1 MKLKLLFLV
10 LLLAL
15 KSFAQAPT
23 EGLVA
28 YYPFNGMAK
37 DSVSNAMATVS
48 LATLTADRFGNTN
61 AAYNFNGNAK
71 ITMPSTN
78 LLLNTYTHSLWVKIT
93 TLPNSNDQY
102 MILSIG
108 SVGTGNDGDQHLN
121 AIRNQYPL
129 NGYAFGCN
137 NIGGGA
143 YVIEQN
149 RNLVANTWAHLVVTR
164 TPTEARFYVNGV
176 LMNRDD
182 ADVGTNANYGGS
194 PTAVIGARTNMTYP
208 FRGVI
213 DDVRIYNRALNPAEI
228 LSLYYESNCTSPL
241 NVSLS
246 KSSAT
251 IEYGDETYL
260 KATVSGG
267 IASHIAWEVNKG
279 NGFLPIV
286 NDNFYRNVNSD
297 SLLIVST
304 KAMNNYSY
312 RCVAFNGLCAKRS
325 NPINIT
331 VDSAHVVVYDTIN
344 VIKYDTLTVYDTLLV
359 TVSDTIF
366 YSVADTLIINTA
378 FVSAGNTIRNTL
390 KVYPNPVKDIVF
402 INTGDFALM
411 ANSRIEIVS
420 VNGQSV
426 FNGAINTSLISINT
440 TDFYPGY
447 GTYLINIYDPN
458 NVLIDSKKLVL
469 AP

>member
-1 MKLKLLFLV
+1 MKLKLLSLV
-10 LLLAL
+10 LLCAL
-15 KSFAQAPT
+15 KSFAQAPSG
-23 EGLVA
+23 GLVA

-37 DSVSNAMATVS
+37 DSVTNAMATVS
-48 LATLTADRFGNTN
+48 LATLTADRFGNAN

-182 ADVGTNANYGGS
+182 AEVGSNANYGGS

-213 DDVRIYNRALNPAEI
+213 DDVRIYNRALSQAEI
-228 LSLYYESNCTSPL
+228 LSLYYESKCTSPL
-241 NVSLS
+241 SISLS
-246 KSSAT
+246 KSPAVV
-251 IEYGDETYL
+251 EYGDETYL
-260 KATVSGG
+260 KATIVEGL
-267 IASHIAWEVNKG
+267 ASHIAWEVNKG
-279 NGFLPIV
+279 TGFLPIV
-286 NDNFYRNVNSD
+286 NDNFYSNVNTD
-297 SLLIVST
+297 SLRIVST

-312 RCVAFNGLCAKRS
+312 RCVAFNGLCAKTS
-325 NPINIT
+325 APISIT
-331 VDSAHVVVYDTIN
+331 VDSAHVITYDTVS
-344 VIKYDTLTVYDTLLV
+344 VIKYDTLLVYDTLKV
-359 TVSDTIF
+359 TITDTTYF
-366 YSVADTLIINTA
+366 AVADTLIINTA
-378 FVSAGNTIRNTL
+378 FVSAGNVIRNTL
-390 KVYPNPVKDIVF
+390 KVYPNPVKDVVF

-420 VNGQSV
+420 INGQSI
-426 FNGAINTSLISINT
+426 FNGAINSPLISINT
-440 TDFYPGY
+440 TGFYPGY

-458 NVLIDSKKLVL
+458 NVLIDSKKLIL